1 MEQSQPSSGP
11 QASAQQQAGMTAQQ
25 LIEQLQQMQ
34 QHQTQMANM
43 LQAAQ
48 NRQAELEATVATLQ
62 HQLSV
67 QAVAAATAASQ
78 PAVSQPA
85 VTESHPFRG
94 VDLLKQAVEPPKSLS
109 EKGAADWERFVF
121 HVETFLALMDVRYPE
136 YLDETRRSQKPCAME
151 GMAFDYR
158 MLSIKLFGLITS
170 WTQDAPSAVKIAR
183 GIQGQNGFELWRVLW
198 REYHPEQTNKSL
210 IWRRT
215 LLSPKFPTREA
226 DFSAALQEGENYVD
240 RYAAEFG
247 AERAIIADEDK
258 RTLLITESPAAL
270 KQHLAMHAATLTTYE
285 QVRAVVV
292 SYLQAKRVWIP
303 TATYAAGHTARAR
316 DPDAMNV
323 DKIDDKKGKRKGK
336 QEKGKKGEGK
346 KKRRRQKERKRR
358 TRQKHCEKRR
368 KGKVRLLA
376 KPFHTRMLVQ
386 REGPRE
392 TKQGWHVW

>member
-11 QASAQQQAGMTAQQ
+11 QASARQQPAGMTAQQ

-48 NRQAELEATVATLQ
+48 NRQAELETTVATLR

-85 VTESHPFRG
+85 LTESHPFRG
-94 VDLLKQAVEPPKSLS
+94 VDLLKQVAKPPKSLS

-121 HVETFLALMDVRYPE
+121 HVETFLALMDDRYPE
-136 YLDETRRSQKPCAME
+136 YLDEARRSQKPCAME

-170 WTQDAPSAVKIAR
+170 WTQDGPSAVKIAR
-183 GIQGQNGFELWRVLW
+183 GIQGQNGFELWRLLW

-210 IWRRT
+210 IWRRP

-226 DFSAALQEGENYVD
+226 DFSAAFQEWENDVD

-247 AERAIIADEDK
+247 AERAIADENK
-258 RTLLITESPAAL
+258 RALLITDSPVAL

-303 TATYAAGHTARAR
+303 TATYAAGHRA
-316 DPDAMNV
+316 
-323 DKIDDKKGKRKGK
+323 
-336 QEKGKKGEGK
+336 
-346 KKRRRQKERKRR
+346 
-358 TRQKHCEKRR
+358 C
-368 KGKVRLLA
+368 
-376 KPFHTRMLVQ
+376 
-386 REGPRE
+386 
-392 TKQGWHVW
+392 